1 MNNFINFIN
10 LKSWSVYLSRMENLC
25 FLMLGISRGTNV
37 EKINTRSLFWDVL
50 NRRDVVEKFFESLR
64 FNISLRNQIEAFSR
78 TNQETSVWYQY
89 YFHYILLF
97 SQSFSAIMYPH
108 VQFFKTKK
116 KIGNREFFWFQT
128 IWNNIF
134 FRQLTSIVLFII
146 KFIYNLYSTF
156 MWTAC
161 SVNSTY
167 YSKLCGKRSWTV
179 T

>member
-10 LKSWSVYLSRMENLC
+10 LKSWSVYLSRMKNLC

-116 KIGNREFFWFQT
+116 KLVTVNFSDSKQFET
-128 IWNNIF
+128 IF
-134 FRQLTSIVLFII
+134 FFD
-146 KFIYNLYSTF
+146 N
-156 MWTAC
+156 
-161 SVNSTY
+161 
-167 YSKLCGKRSWTV
+167 
-179 T
+179 